1 MTSRD
6 FAFWLQGLFEL
17 GEVVSLNEKQTELIK
32 RHLSLVFVHDIDPS
46 MGGKEQQEKLNAIH
60 NGKPNSQFPDF
71 NNNENVLLR
80 C

>member
-17 GEVVSLNEKQTELIK
+17 SDVTVLNEKQTELIK

-46 MGGKEQQEKLNAIH
+46 MGPKEQQEKLNNIH
-60 NGKPNSQFPDF
+60 SGKQNNSFPDF
-71 NNNENVLLR
+71 GKDPEGIMR